1 MLVLNCGQ
9 DGPFAKMAAIVLS
22 KSFHFL
28 KFRFPL
34 WLALANRM
42 QQKWYVALNLD
53 LHRPCGFLFCPLGIL
68 KSSYE
73 EAQLLSFIKRDH
85 LGRMPQPTTSPNC
98 QAWQWGCLGWS
109 KLMCLLSLPLLE
121 RSFIVFSLSMSHKI
135 YWLREWQTTCLFI
148 SHVFGL
154 RATSPQGLD
163 PRGHRSSQT

>member
-1 MLVLNCGQ
+1 MVHLQRWLQ
-9 DGPFAKMAAIVLS
+9 LFFQSLS
-22 KSFHFL
+22 ISWNLDFL
-28 KFRFPL
+28 YDLPWPTEWSRNDMWL
-34 WLALANRM
+34 W
-42 QQKWYVALNLD
+42 NLD
-53 LHRPCGFLFCPLGIL
+53 LHRPCGFLSCPLGIL

-135 YWLREWQTTCLFI
+135 YWLSEWQIICLFI